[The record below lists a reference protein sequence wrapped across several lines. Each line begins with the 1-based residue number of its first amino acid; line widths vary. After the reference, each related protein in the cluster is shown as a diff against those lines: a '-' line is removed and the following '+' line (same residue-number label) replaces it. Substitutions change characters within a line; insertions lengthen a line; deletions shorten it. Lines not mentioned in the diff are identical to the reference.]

1 MPTDDDY
8 GRRDR
13 LLLHQ
18 HPIAQYGSSS
28 SSLLASSVPSS
39 NVVEL
44 QIGPSNSND
53 CFKQQVQQQQQ
64 QQQQQHQH
72 QQQQH
77 QHQQQQQQQQQSQSD
92 LRAVANATASQ
103 LGPERYQSDQQIQS
117 NEHVGV
123 RMVDRHEKSTEK
135 PTIDFSKCGESRAS
149 SCDRFGHYQ
158 VQGGEH
164 AAGRMGVERHEKAA
178 DKSSVDYAKCGE
190 VRQSSCERYCAHY
203 QVQNSASQAHVVVG
217 ARMAERHE
225 KQCPTPAPS
234 VSDKPTSI
242 DFAKCV
248 ADGRQSSCERFG
260 GHYQTPTFGQS
271 PLQGHYGAGAARPA
285 DRFARFNDLS
295 ALHAG
300 ATEQRGGVVVPPPT
314 NADRYSI
321 CNSELRFDTGTT
333 SGTTSEPSEYANANV
348 LASTFSTETFPSPP
362 SPAPANDRFVPPPPL
377 SPSPSEKYASS
388 QSLAGYSG
396 TDRVL
401 PPNSPGPKYG
411 VGGTAP
417 ASPMPSK
424 ERFTSAER
432 LLAGQ
437 QSLAGSDCAKDQ
449 QRYAGPSDRLL
460 SGSSPV
466 LGGLQTGLQAG
477 FQSSGLYAKDTRY
490 TAISADRLLSCS
502 PIHAPVPER
511 FAGKSDRYLVES
523 PIHDRYPRQD
533 PPTTTHHERY
543 SISMATATERF
554 LSNSSN
560 PESAHQ
566 RYSSTSDRSSL
577 QSTSNGAEQTR
588 RLCSDRGVETIC
600 QKYSTDR
607 SSSSPV
613 SADFGRYTG
622 FPVEVGTTSQMR
634 YLSSNDRF
642 NDLALQR
649 CSQSRSSA
657 DRFSSDRY
665 LAGSSPA
672 HDGRLSS
679 AETPRYIV
687 SSTERLLAPTSSS
700 PSSSSE
706 TGARYHS
713 LYTTTTGTQS
723 SASSDRFVSI
733 SPTPEVSPNV
743 HRSSYQNTKNIVD
756 KYLVSKSVQSN
767 YDRYSVGSQNDH
779 QFGQDRYF
787 TSGGGN
793 ERFQTSG
800 ADRFHAASDRYSPV
814 RSVTDKYLSLPKPK
828 DRFTGR
834 ITPISCATAVAT
846 SSTDRSYGSS
856 GVSYV
861 PPTAHTPVERYVP
874 QPPPEV
880 LYPDRF
886 VDRYV
891 PPAAHT
897 PTDRYVPASDP
908 GDPYMRRDLGF
919 HHHYRL
925 PPPAGYPY
933 QTHFRFRGFAY
944 AASGRLGGSPGSSS
958 SSSTTSNQRETFA
971 TSPLLRPKVRAS
983 TVEFSSA
990 VGGAATTTATAGVG
1004 RHMCANPVDCCGD
1017 TSANARACCQMR
1029 RSLPPGTLPTIP
1041 VQTSSWQPSPS
1052 SGTTGTSTVSST
1064 TGESDASQ
1072 SISMYPMGVATSVA
1086 ATTATPV
1093 TTTTSVTTS
1102 VPLTVT
1108 SATGSHTGI
1117 ARSVSAPSVPRPV
1130 IQISS
1135 SSVSASA
1142 TQRPRLRRNLS
1153 RTEAIRNYI
1162 RRETAQFF
1170 GVDEESEALE
1180 KQRWLDRRRR
1190 MASRK
1195 YGALVPEHRPP
1206 DPDITRDVP
1215 DTTEIPEGVTLR
1227 RWQQPVR
1234 RKDSVARITLSGLH
1248 YIVESLT
1255 KQRPRERSQ
1264 SRSESRSFPPSVIA
1278 YLSRSERMPYPDNS
1292 QDEEESFF
1300 ERPPPPPP
1308 PLPPPPSSQQSQT
1321 QVDQASSGLVK
1332 DEEIGV
1338 KVTDI
1343 LDSVQ
1348 NREGISS
1355 EELVGFA
1362 QQKDDRTTIDG
1373 QVRRPRQITRDHYT
1387 SRKTSWSRSKYDA
1400 PPAEGTRVPHDEG
1413 MTLRRELAGATRIS
1427 PSTIDRVFD
1436 NSNRRQYG
1444 MGIVGR
1450 FFGRSFRKSVARKP
1464 DVKKQLDDFEDHRP
1478 YFTYWITTVQVLIL
1492 IISLA
1497 CYGFGPV
1504 GMDLK
1509 HRSGLVLVTS
1519 LSLQQVDYQEPA
1531 NFWLGPRAADL
1542 IHLGAKFAP
1551 CMRRDIKILKEIDVW
1566 RERERDTACC
1576 IRNDDSGCVQSSKAD
1591 CSVRGLRSTVT
1602 NTISTWK
1609 KWGPGDSGPGGRI
1622 SGSVCGLDPKFCDAP
1637 ASIAPYEWPDD
1648 ITKWPICRKTNPF
1661 NQRFSKNGS
1670 QRGNGNFPVGRY
1682 KDKMAEHM
1690 VCEVIGHPCCIGIH
1704 GMCRITTKEYCDFV
1718 HGYFHEEASLCS
1730 QVECLHDV
1738 CGMIPFLHPEW
1749 PDQFYR
1755 LFTTTFLHAG
1765 IVHLAITLLIQYFLM
1780 RDLEKLTGS
1789 LRIAFIYFIGALAG
1803 NLASAIFVPYRAE
1816 VGPAGAHFA
1825 LLATLV
1831 VEVLHC
1837 WPMLKHPRR
1846 ALSKL
1851 ILILMGLLVLGILPW
1866 VDNYA
1871 HLFGFIFGFLAAYA
1885 LMPFISFGHYDRRR
1899 KILLIWICL
1908 ILIMGLFAL
1917 LLALFYNVP
1926 VYECEVCK
1934 LFNCVPFT
1942 RDFCASQNINFKREE
1957 PV

>member
-28 SSLLASSVPSS
+28 SPLTGSSAPSS
-39 NVVEL
+39 GSVGT
-44 QIGPSNSND
+44 QIGPNNPND
-53 CFKQQVQQQQQ
+53 CYKQQVQQQQSSDLRSVTSIASQ
-64 QQQQQHQH
+64 SSQERY
-72 QQQQH
+72 
-77 QHQQQQQQQQQSQSD
+77 SQSD
-92 LRAVANATASQ
+92 QET
-103 LGPERYQSDQQIQS
+103 QSS
-117 NEHVGV
+117 EHVGA
-123 RMVDRHEKSTEK
+123 RMVDRLEKSAEK
-135 PTIDFSKCGESRAS
+135 CAESRTS
-149 SCDRFGHYQ
+149 NCERFGHYQ
-158 VQGGEH
+158 AQSGEH
-164 AAGRMGVERHEKAA
+164 VGIRMGGERHEKAV
-178 DKSSVDYAKCGE
+178 DKSSIDYSKCGE
-190 VRQSSCERYCAHY
+190 GRQPSCERFGHY
-203 QVQNSASQAHVVVG
+203 QAQSCDQAHQVG
-217 ARMAERHE
+217 ARMGERYE
-225 KQCPTPAPS
+225 KS
-234 VSDKPTSI
+234 SDKTSV
-242 DFAKCV
+242 DFTKCT
-248 ADGRQSSCERFG
+248 ADGRQSGCERFG
-260 GHYQTPTFGQS
+260 HYQASAFGQS
-271 PLQGHYGAGAARPA
+271 PLQGHYGGGHASA

-295 ALHAG
+295 ALHG
-300 ATEQRGGVVVPPPT
+300 EQR
-314 NADRYSI
+314 ASSDRYSV
-321 CNSELRFDTGTT
+321 CNPELRFDTVGPN
-333 SGTTSEPSEYANANV
+333 GPSEYANANA
-348 LASTFSTETFPSPP
+348 LAGSFTSETFPSPP

-388 QSLAGYSG
+388 QSLAGYPA
-396 TDRVL
+396 TDRIF
-401 PPNSPGPKYG
+401 PPNSPGSKYG
-411 VGGTAP
+411 TDGAAP
-417 ASPMPSK
+417 GSPMPAK
-424 ERFTSAER
+424 ERFASAER
-432 LLAGQ
+432 LLVTQ
-437 QSLAGSDCAKDQ
+437 QSTAGDAKDQ
-449 QRYAGPSDRLL
+449 QRYVGPPDRLL

-466 LGGLQTGLQAG
+466 LGGLQAGLQTGLQG
-477 FQSSGLYAKDTRY
+477 SGVYAKDARY
-490 TAISADRLLSCS
+490 ATISADRILSSS

-511 FAGKSDRYLVES
+511 FIGKSERYLGES
-523 PIHDRYPRQD
+523 PVHDRYPRQD
-533 PPTTTHHERY
+533 PPATTHHDRY
-543 SISMATATERF
+543 SAMAAATERF
-554 LSNSSN
+554 LSNSPN
-560 PESAHQ
+560 PESTHQ
-566 RYSSTSDRSSL
+566 RYSSSERSSL
-577 QSTSNGAEQTR
+577 QVSSSGSEQNR
-588 RLCSDRGVETIC
+588 RLYTDRGVETVC
-600 QKYSTDR
+600 QKYSDR
-607 SSSSPV
+607 SIGSPA
-613 SADFGRYTG
+613 SADFGRYSG
-622 FPVEVGTTSQMR
+622 FPEVTNQTR
-634 YLSSNDRF
+634 YVSSNDRF
-642 NDLALQR
+642 NDLTLQR
-649 CSQSRSSA
+649 CGQSRST

-679 AETPRYIV
+679 AETPHYIV

-706 TGARYHS
+706 TGTRYHS
-713 LYTTTTGTQS
+713 PYTTTGTQS
-723 SASSDRFVSI
+723 STPNERFASI
-733 SPTPEVSPNV
+733 SPTPEASSNV
-743 HRSSYQNTKNIVD
+743 HRAVGGGYQNTKSTVD
-756 KYLVSKSVQSN
+756 KYLVSKSVQS
-767 YDRYSVGSQNDH
+767 YDRYSVGGQNDH
-779 QFGQDRYF
+779 QYSQDRYF
-787 TSGGGN
+787 ASSGGAD
-793 ERFQTSG
+793 RFQTSAS
-800 ADRFHAASDRYSPV
+800 ADRFHTPADRYSPA
-814 RSVTDKYLSLPKPK
+814 RSSADKYLSLPKPK
-828 DRFTGR
+828 DRYTGR
-834 ITPISCATAVAT
+834 ITPISCASAVAT
-846 SSTDRSYGSS
+846 SSSDRTYSS
-856 GVSYV
+856 SSVSYV

-880 LYPDRF
+880 LYPDRY

-944 AASGRLGGSPGSSS
+944 TTSGRLGGSPGSSS

-983 TVEFSSA
+983 AVEFGA
-990 VGGAATTTATAGVG
+990 AVAATVGGVTTTTTAGVN
-1004 RHMCANPVDCCGD
+1004 RHACANSVGCCGD
-1017 TSANARACCQMR
+1017 ASTNARACCQMR
-1029 RSLPPGTLPTIP
+1029 RSLPPGTLPAIST
-1041 VQTSSWQPSPS
+1041 QTSSWQPSPS
-1052 SGTTGTSTVSST
+1052 SGTTGTSTISST
-1064 TGESDASQ
+1064 TGEDDATQ
-1072 SISMYPMGVATSVA
+1072 STGIYPVGVAA
-1086 ATTATPV
+1086 ASSTTAIA
-1093 TTTTSVTTS
+1093 TSVTTASTTIPQATSS
-1102 VPLTVT
+1102 V
-1108 SATGSHTGI
+1108 AIGTGSVSV
-1117 ARSVSAPSVPRPV
+1117 ARSVSAPCAPRPV
-1130 IQISS
+1130 VQVSS
-1135 SSVSASA
+1135 SSASASA
-1142 TQRPRLRRNLS
+1142 TQRPRLRRNQS

-1195 YGALVPEHRPP
+1195 YGALVAEHRPP
-1206 DPDITRDVP
+1206 DPDITKDVP
-1215 DTTEIPEGVTLR
+1215 DTSETPEGVTLR

-1234 RKDSVARITLSGLH
+1234 RKDSVARMTLSGLH

-1255 KQRPRERSQ
+1255 SRQRPRERVQ
-1264 SRSESRSFPPSVIA
+1264 SRLESRSFPPSTIA
-1278 YLSRSERMPYPDNS
+1278 YLSRTEAVSYPDNG

-1308 PLPPPPSSQQSQT
+1308 PLPPPPSSQQSQQT
-1321 QVDQASSGLVK
+1321 QIDQATSGLVK
-1332 DEEIGV
+1332 DEEVSTKIV
-1338 KVTDI
+1338 DI
-1343 LDSVQ
+1343 LSTTQQD
-1348 NREGISS
+1348 REAAIS
-1355 EELVGFA
+1355 EDLVEFA
-1362 QQKDDRTTIDG
+1362 QQKDDRTTVDG
-1373 QVRRPRQITRDHYT
+1373 QARRPRSIMRDHYI
-1387 SRKTSWSRSKYDA
+1387 SRDYRKTSWSRSKYDA
-1400 PPAEGTRVPHDEG
+1400 PPTEGTKVPQEEG
-1413 MTLRRELAGATRIS
+1413 VTLRREVTGGTRIS
-1427 PSTIDRVFD
+1427 RTTIDRVFD
-1436 NSNRRQYG
+1436 NSNRRRYG

-1450 FFGRSFRKSVARKP
+1450 FFGRSFRKSVAHKP
-1464 DVKKQLDDFEDHRP
+1464 DIKKQLDDFEDHRP

-1504 GMDLK
+1504 GMDIN

-1609 KWGPGDSGPGGRI
+1609 KWKHGASGPGGRI

-1648 ITKWPICRKTNPF
+1648 ITKWPICRKTAF

-1670 QRGNGNFPVGRY
+1670 QQGNFPIGRY
-1682 KDKMAEHM
+1682 NKMAEHM

-1755 LFTTTFLHAG
+1755 LFTTIFLHAG

-1789 LRIAFIYFIGALAG
+1789 LRIALIYFTGALAG

-1851 ILILMGLLVLGILPW
+1851 ILILLVLLALGILPW

-1899 KILLIWICL
+1899 KILLIWVCL
-1908 ILIMGLFAL
+1908 ILIVGLFAL

-1942 RDFCASQNINFKREE
+1942 RDFCASQNINLKREE

>member
-28 SSLLASSVPSS
+28 SPLPGSSAPNSGSVGTQ
-39 NVVEL
+39 V
-44 QIGPSNSND
+44 GPSNPSD
-53 CFKQQVQQQQQ
+53 CFKQQQQTA
-64 QQQQQHQH
+64 
-72 QQQQH
+72 
-77 QHQQQQQQQQQSQSD
+77 D
-92 LRAVANATASQ
+92 LRTVASTASQ
-103 LGPERYQSDQQIQS
+103 SGQERHQSDQQIQS
-117 NEHVGV
+117 SEHVGA
-123 RMVDRHEKSTEK
+123 RMVDRHEKSAEK
-135 PTIDFSKCGESRAS
+135 PTIDFSKCGE
-149 SCDRFGHYQ
+149 
-158 VQGGEH
+158 
-164 AAGRMGVERHEKAA
+164 GR
-178 DKSSVDYAKCGE
+178 
-190 VRQSSCERYCAHY
+190 
-203 QVQNSASQAHVVVG
+203 
-217 ARMAERHE
+217 
-225 KQCPTPAPS
+225 P
-234 VSDKPTSI
+234 
-242 DFAKCV
+242 
-248 ADGRQSSCERFG
+248 SSCERFG
-260 GHYQTPTFGQS
+260 HYQAQSGEHVGNRLGGERHEKAVDKSCIDYPKCGEDRQPSCERFGHYPAQSGEHSGGRMGGERHEKPSDKSSVDFTKCAGDGRQQSCERFGHYQTTTFGQS
-271 PLQGHYGAGAARPA
+271 SLQGHYGGAHT

-295 ALHAG
+295 ALHG
-300 ATEQRGGVVVPPPT
+300 EQRPSS
-314 NADRYSI
+314 DRYSV
-321 CNSELRFDTGTT
+321 CNPELRFDTVGT
-333 SGTTSEPSEYANANV
+333 SGTGEYANANA
-348 LASTFSTETFPSPP
+348 LAGSFATETFPSPP

-388 QSLAGYSG
+388 QSLAGYTSA
-396 TDRVL
+396 DRIV

-411 VGGTAP
+411 PDVAATVSSMP
-417 ASPMPSK
+417 AK
-424 ERFTSAER
+424 ERFASAER
-432 LLAGQ
+432 LLANQ
-437 QSLAGSDCAKDQ
+437 QSATGDAKDQ
-449 QRYAGPSDRLL
+449 QRYAGPDRLL

-466 LGGLQTGLQAG
+466 LGGLQGGLQTGLQ
-477 FQSSGLYAKDTRY
+477 SSAVYAKDTRY
-490 TAISADRLLSCS
+490 TAISADRILSSS

-511 FAGKSDRYLVES
+511 FVGKSDRYLGES
-523 PIHDRYPRQD
+523 PIHDRYSRQD
-533 PPTTTHHERY
+533 SSATAHHERY
-543 SISMATATERF
+543 STMAAATERF
-554 LSNSSN
+554 LTNSPN

-566 RYSSTSDRSSL
+566 RYSSSDRSSL
-577 QSTSNGAEQTR
+577 QTSTSNSEQNR
-588 RLCSDRGVETIC
+588 RLYTDRGVETVC
-600 QKYSTDR
+600 QKYTDR
-607 SSSSPV
+607 SISSPA
-613 SADFGRYTG
+613 SADFGRYSG
-622 FPVEVGTTSQMR
+622 FPEVGNQTR
-634 YLSSNDRF
+634 YSNDRF

-649 CSQSRSSA
+649 CSQSRSI

-679 AETPRYIV
+679 TDTSRYIV

-700 PSSSSE
+700 SSSSSE
-706 TGARYHS
+706 TSSRYHS
-713 LYTTTTGTQS
+713 PYTATTGTQS
-723 SASSDRFVSI
+723 STSNERFTSI
-733 SPTPEVSPNV
+733 SPTSEASSNV
-743 HRSSYQNTKNIVD
+743 HRGGYQNTKSTVD
-756 KYLVSKSVQSN
+756 KYLVSKSVQSS
-767 YDRYSVGSQNDH
+767 YDRYSVSGQGE
-779 QFGQDRYF
+779 FGQDRYF
-787 TSGGGN
+787 TAGGN
-793 ERFQTSG
+793 GDRFQATSG
-800 ADRFHAASDRYSPV
+800 TDRFHTPADRYSPA
-814 RSVTDKYLSLPKPK
+814 RSVADKYLSLPKPK

-834 ITPISCATAVAT
+834 ITPISCANTVAT
-846 SSTDRSYGSS
+846 SSTDRTYCSS
-856 GVSYV
+856 NVSYV

-880 LYPDRF
+880 LYPDRY

-944 AASGRLGGSPGSSS
+944 TTSGRMGGSPGSSS
-958 SSSTTSNQRETFA
+958 SSSTTSNQRETFV
-971 TSPLLRPKVRAS
+971 TSPLLRPKARAS
-983 TVEFSSA
+983 AVEFGA
-990 VGGAATTTATAGVG
+990 ATGTAGTVGAATTTTTTGVG
-1004 RHMCANPVDCCGD
+1004 RHVCSNAAACCGD
-1017 TSANARACCQMR
+1017 VSNGRACCQMR

-1041 VQTSSWQPSPS
+1041 TQTSSWQPSPS
-1052 SGTTGTSTVSST
+1052 SGTTGTSTVSSA
-1064 TGESDASQ
+1064 TGEGDAAQ
-1072 SISMYPMGVATSVA
+1072 GIGMYPVGVATSSAV
-1086 ATTATPV
+1086 TTATPA
-1093 TTTTSVTTS
+1093 TTSSAT
-1102 VPLTVT
+1102 VPL
-1108 SATGSHTGI
+1108 ATTAGSTGI
-1117 ARSVSAPSVPRPV
+1117 ARSVSAPSAPRPV
-1130 IQISS
+1130 IQVSGS
-1135 SSVSASA
+1135 SASTSTA
-1142 TQRPRLRRNLS
+1142 QRPRLRRNQS
-1153 RTEAIRNYI
+1153 RTEVIRNYI
-1162 RRETAQFF
+1162 KRETAQFF
-1170 GVDEESEALE
+1170 GVDEESEAAE

-1215 DTTEIPEGVTLR
+1215 DTTETPEGVTLR

-1234 RKDSVARITLSGLH
+1234 RKDSVARMTLSGLH
-1248 YIVESLT
+1248 YIVETLT
-1255 KQRPRERSQ
+1255 RQRPRERSQ
-1264 SRSESRSFPPSVIA
+1264 SRSFPPSTMM
-1278 YLSRSERMPYPDNS
+1278 YLTRQGGDLDSG
-1292 QDEEESFF
+1292 QDEDEAFF

-1308 PLPPPPSSQQSQT
+1308 PLPPPPSYQQSQT
-1321 QVDQASSGLVK
+1321 QIDQVSSGLAK
-1332 DEEIGV
+1332 DEEVGAKI
-1338 KVTDI
+1338 TDI
-1343 LDSVQ
+1343 LDSTQDLTSV
-1348 NREGISS
+1348 
-1355 EELVGFA
+1355 ELVGFA
-1362 QQKDDRTTIDG
+1362 QQKDDRTAVDG
-1373 QVRRPRQITRDHYT
+1373 QVRRPRSTTRDHYI
-1387 SRKTSWSRSKYDA
+1387 SRSKYDEP
-1400 PPAEGTRVPHDEG
+1400 PPAGGTRVSQDEG
-1413 MTLRRELAGATRIS
+1413 TTSRGREVAGATRIS
-1427 PSTIDRVFD
+1427 RSTIDRVFD
-1436 NSNRRQYG
+1436 NSNRRRYG

-1450 FFGRSFRKSVARKP
+1450 FFGRSFRKSVAHKP
-1464 DVKKQLDDFEDHRP
+1464 DIKKQLDNFEDHRP

-1504 GMDLK
+1504 GMDLN

-1551 CMRRDIKILKEIDVW
+1551 CMRRDIKILKEIDMW
-1566 RERERDTACC
+1566 REKERDTACC
-1576 IRNDDSGCVQSSKAD
+1576 IRNDDSGCVQSSKAE
-1591 CSVRGLRSTVT
+1591 CSVRGLRSAAM
-1602 NTISTWK
+1602 NTISIWK

-1637 ASIAPYEWPDD
+1637 ASVAPYEWPDD

-1661 NQRFSKNGS
+1661 NQRFSKNAG
-1670 QRGNGNFPVGRY
+1670 QRGNFPIGRY

-1755 LFTTTFLHAG
+1755 LFTTIFLHAG
-1765 IVHLAITLLIQYFLM
+1765 IVHLIITLLIQYFLM

-1789 LRIAFIYFIGALAG
+1789 IRIALIYFIGALAG

-1851 ILILMGLLVLGILPW
+1851 ILILLGLLTLGILPW
-1866 VDNYA
+1866 IDNYA

-1885 LMPFISFGHYDRRR
+1885 LMPFISFGHYDRKR

-1908 ILIMGLFAL
+1908 ILIVGLFAL

-1926 VYECEVCK
+1926 VNECEVCK

>member
-1 MPTDDDY
+1 MPGGGWVAATRCPDSGPRATRMPTDDDY

-28 SSLLASSVPSS
+28 SPLPGSSAPNSGGVGTQIGSS
-39 NVVEL
+39 N
-44 QIGPSNSND
+44 PSD
-53 CFKQQVQQQQQ
+53 CFKQQA
-64 QQQQQHQH
+64 
-72 QQQQH
+72 
-77 QHQQQQQQQQQSQSD
+77 QQSSD
-92 LRAVANATASQ
+92 LRSVTSTASQ
-103 LGPERYQSDQQIQS
+103 SGQERHQSDQQTQS
-117 NEHVGV
+117 SEHVGT
-123 RMVDRHEKSTEK
+123 RMVDRHEKSAEK
-135 PTIDFSKCGESRAS
+135 STIDFSKCGEGRPSN
-149 SCDRFGHYQ
+149 CERFGHYQ
-158 VQGGEH
+158 AQSGEH
-164 AAGRMGVERHEKAA
+164 VGGRMGIERHEKAVDKSCIDYSKCGEDRQPSCERFGHYQA
-178 DKSSVDYAKCGE
+178 QSGEHVGSRLGAERHEKSSDKSSVDFTKC
-190 VRQSSCERYCAHY
+190 
-203 QVQNSASQAHVVVG
+203 
-217 ARMAERHE
+217 
-225 KQCPTPAPS
+225 T
-234 VSDKPTSI
+234 
-242 DFAKCV
+242 

-260 GHYQTPTFGQS
+260 HYQTSSYGQS
-271 PLQGHYGAGAARPA
+271 SLQGHYGGAHAGA

-295 ALHAG
+295 ALHG
-300 ATEQRGGVVVPPPT
+300 EQRAP
-314 NADRYSI
+314 NDRYSV
-321 CNSELRFDTGTT
+321 CNPELRFDTTGT
-333 SGTTSEPSEYANANV
+333 SGSGEYANANA
-348 LASTFSTETFPSPP
+348 LAGSFASETFPSPP

-388 QSLAGYSG
+388 QSLAGYPSA
-396 TDRVL
+396 DRIL

-411 VGGTAP
+411 ADGAAAASSMP
-417 ASPMPSK
+417 AK
-424 ERFTSAER
+424 ERFASAER
-432 LLAGQ
+432 LLANQ
-437 QSLAGSDCAKDQ
+437 QSATGDAKDQ
-449 QRYAGPSDRLL
+449 QRYSGTPDRLL

-466 LGGLQTGLQAG
+466 LGGLQAGLQTGLQGSAV
-477 FQSSGLYAKDTRY
+477 YAKDTRY
-490 TAISADRLLSCS
+490 AAISADRILSAS

-511 FAGKSDRYLVES
+511 FVGKSERYLGES

-533 PPTTTHHERY
+533 PPATAHHERY
-543 SISMATATERF
+543 STMAAATERF
-554 LSNSSN
+554 LSNSPN
-560 PESAHQ
+560 PESTHQ
-566 RYSSTSDRSSL
+566 RYSSSDRSSL
-577 QSTSNGAEQTR
+577 QTSSSSTEQNR
-588 RLCSDRGVETIC
+588 RLYTDRGVETVC
-600 QKYSTDR
+600 QKYTDR
-607 SSSSPV
+607 AIGSPA
-613 SADFGRYTG
+613 SADFGRYSG
-622 FPVEVGTTSQMR
+622 FPEVGSQTR
-634 YLSSNDRF
+634 YVSSNDRF

-649 CSQSRSSA
+649 CSQSRSI

-700 PSSSSE
+700 SSSSSE
-706 TGARYHS
+706 TGSRYHS
-713 LYTTTTGTQS
+713 PYTTTTGTQS
-723 SASSDRFVSI
+723 SASNERFASI
-733 SPTPEVSPNV
+733 SPTSEASSNV
-743 HRSSYQNTKNIVD
+743 HRGIGNGGYQNTKSTVD
-756 KYLVSKSVQSN
+756 KYLVSKSVQSS
-767 YDRYSVGSQNDH
+767 YDRYSVGSQND
-779 QFGQDRYF
+779 QFSQDRYF
-787 TSGGGN
+787 TSGGNGD
-793 ERFQTSG
+793 RFQTTSG
-800 ADRFHAASDRYSPV
+800 ADRFHAPSDRYSPA
-814 RSVTDKYLSLPKPK
+814 RSVADKYLSLPKPK
-828 DRFTGR
+828 DRYTGR

-846 SSTDRSYGSS
+846 STDRTYGSS
-856 GVSYV
+856 NVSYV

-880 LYPDRF
+880 LYPDRY

-891 PPAAHT
+891 PPGAHT
-897 PTDRYVPASDP
+897 PTDRYVPTSDP

-933 QTHFRFRGFAY
+933 QSHFRFRGFAY
-944 AASGRLGGSPGSSS
+944 ATSGRLGGSPGSSS

-983 TVEFSSA
+983 AVEF
-990 VGGAATTTATAGVG
+990 GATTGTAA
-1004 RHMCANPVDCCGD
+1004 ACCGD
-1017 TSANARACCQMR
+1017 VSANGRACCQMR
-1029 RSLPPGTLPTIP
+1029 RSLPPGTLPAIP
-1041 VQTSSWQPSPS
+1041 TQTSSWQPSPS

-1064 TGESDASQ
+1064 TGDGDAAQ
-1072 SISMYPMGVATSVA
+1072 SIGMYPVGAATSSA

-1093 TTTTSVTTS
+1093 TTASAT
-1102 VPLTVT
+1102 VPLAT
-1108 SATGSHTGI
+1108 SGAAAGSAGI
-1117 ARSVSAPSVPRPV
+1117 ARSVSAPSAPRPV
-1130 IQISS
+1130 VQVSS
-1135 SSVSASA
+1135 SSASASA
-1142 TQRPRLRRNLS
+1142 AQRPRLRRNQS

-1162 RRETAQFF
+1162 KRETAQFF
-1170 GVDEESEALE
+1170 GVDEESEASE

-1215 DTTEIPEGVTLR
+1215 DTTETPEGVILR

-1234 RKDSVARITLSGLH
+1234 RKDSVARMTLSGLH
-1248 YIVESLT
+1248 YIVESLSR
-1255 KQRPRERSQ
+1255 QRPRERSQ
-1264 SRSESRSFPPSVIA
+1264 SRPESRSFPPSTIT
-1278 YLSRSERMPYPDNS
+1278 YISRAERFTRGPESS
-1292 QDEEESFF
+1292 QDEDEAFF

-1308 PLPPPPSSQQSQT
+1308 PLPSAPSSQQPQT
-1321 QVDQASSGLVK
+1321 QIDQASSALVK
-1332 DEEIGV
+1332 DEEVGV
-1338 KVTDI
+1338 KIADI
-1343 LDSVQ
+1343 LNSAQD
-1348 NREGISS
+1348 REGIST

-1362 QQKDDRTTIDG
+1362 TQQKDDRTTIDG
-1373 QVRRPRQITRDHYT
+1373 QVRRPRSLTRDHYI

-1400 PPAEGTRVPHDEG
+1400 PPVESTRVPQEEG
-1413 MTLRRELAGATRIS
+1413 VTLRGREIAGATRIS
-1427 PSTIDRVFD
+1427 RSTIDRVFD
-1436 NSNRRQYG
+1436 NSNRRRYG

-1450 FFGRSFRKSVARKP
+1450 FFGRSFRKSVAHKP
-1464 DVKKQLDDFEDHRP
+1464 DIKKQLDNFEDHRP

-1504 GMDLK
+1504 GMDLT

-1591 CSVRGLRSTVT
+1591 CS

-1609 KWGPGDSGPGGRI
+1609 KWGSSGESGPGGRI

-1661 NQRFSKNGS
+1661 SQRFSKNGG
-1670 QRGNGNFPVGRY
+1670 QRGNANFPIGRY

-1755 LFTTTFLHAG
+1755 LFTTIFLHAG
-1765 IVHLAITLLIQYFLM
+1765 IVHLIITLLIQYFLM

-1789 LRIAFIYFIGALAG
+1789 LRIALIYFIGALAG

-1851 ILILMGLLVLGILPW
+1851 ILILLGLLTLGILPW
-1866 VDNYA
+1866 IDNYA

-1899 KILLIWICL
+1899 KILLIWACL
-1908 ILIMGLFAL
+1908 ILIVGLFAL

>member
-28 SSLLASSVPSS
+28 SPLPGSSAPNSS
-39 NVVEL
+39 GVGT
-44 QIGPSNSND
+44 QIGPSNPSD
-53 CFKQQVQQQQQ
+53 CFKQQS
-64 QQQQQHQH
+64 
-72 QQQQH
+72 
-77 QHQQQQQQQQQSQSD
+77 QQQQSSD
-92 LRAVANATASQ
+92 LRSVTSTASQ
-103 LGPERYQSDQQIQS
+103 SGQERHQSDQQTQS
-117 NEHVGV
+117 SEHVGA
-123 RMVDRHEKSTEK
+123 RMVDRHEKSAEK
-135 PTIDFSKCGESRAS
+135 PTIDFSKCGEGRPSN
-149 SCDRFGHYQ
+149 CFGHYQ
-158 VQGGEH
+158 AQSGEH
-164 AAGRMGVERHEKAA
+164 VGSRMGGERHEK
-178 DKSSVDYAKCGE
+178 DKSCIDYSKCGE
-190 VRQSSCERYCAHY
+190 DRQSSCERFGHY
-203 QVQNSASQAHVVVG
+203 QAQSSEHVG
-217 ARMAERHE
+217 GRMGSERHE
-225 KQCPTPAPS
+225 KS
-234 VSDKPTSI
+234 SDKSSV
-242 DFAKCV
+242 DFKCT

-260 GHYQTPTFGQS
+260 HYQTSAFGQS
-271 PLQGHYGAGAARPA
+271 SLQGHYGGAHAGA

-295 ALHAG
+295 ALHG
-300 ATEQRGGVVVPPPT
+300 EQRGP
-314 NADRYSI
+314 NDRYSV
-321 CNSELRFDTGTT
+321 CNPELRFDTAGTNG
-333 SGTTSEPSEYANANV
+333 SSEYANANA
-348 LASTFSTETFPSPP
+348 LAGSFVTETFPSPP

-388 QSLAGYSG
+388 QSLAGYSSA
-396 TDRVL
+396 DRIL

-411 VGGTAP
+411 ADSAVAASIP
-417 ASPMPSK
+417 AK
-424 ERFTSAER
+424 ERYASAER
-432 LLAGQ
+432 LLANQ
-437 QSLAGSDCAKDQ
+437 QSVTSDAKDQ
-449 QRYAGPSDRLL
+449 QRYVGPDRLL

-466 LGGLQTGLQAG
+466 LGGLQAGLQTGLQ
-477 FQSSGLYAKDTRY
+477 SSAVYAKDTRY
-490 TAISADRLLSCS
+490 ATISADRILSSS

-511 FAGKSDRYLVES
+511 FVGKSERYLGES
-523 PIHDRYPRQD
+523 PIHDRYSRQD
-533 PPTTTHHERY
+533 PSATAHHERY
-543 SISMATATERF
+543 SAMAAATERF
-554 LSNSSN
+554 LSNSPN

-566 RYSSTSDRSSL
+566 RYSSSDRSSL
-577 QSTSNGAEQTR
+577 QTSSSSSEQNR
-588 RLCSDRGVETIC
+588 RLYTDRGVETVC
-600 QKYSTDR
+600 QKYTDR
-607 SSSSPV
+607 SIGSPA
-613 SADFGRYTG
+613 SADFGRYSG
-622 FPVEVGTTSQMR
+622 FPEVGSQTR
-634 YLSSNDRF
+634 YVSSNDRF

-649 CSQSRSSA
+649 CSQSRSI

-672 HDGRLSS
+672 HDSRLSS

-700 PSSSSE
+700 SSSSSE
-706 TGARYHS
+706 TGSRYHS
-713 LYTTTTGTQS
+713 PYTTTTGTQS
-723 SASSDRFVSI
+723 SASNERFASI
-733 SPTPEVSPNV
+733 SPTSEASSNV
-743 HRSSYQNTKNIVD
+743 HRGVGSGSYQTTKGTVD
-756 KYLVSKSVQSN
+756 KYLVSKSVQSS
-767 YDRYSVGSQNDH
+767 YDRYSVGSQND

-787 TSGGGN
+787 TSGGSGD
-793 ERFQTSG
+793 RFQTTPG
-800 ADRFHAASDRYSPV
+800 ADRFHTPADRYSPA
-814 RSVTDKYLSLPKPK
+814 RNSADKYLSLPKPK
-828 DRFTGR
+828 DRYTGR
-834 ITPISCATAVAT
+834 ITPISCANSVVT
-846 SSTDRSYGSS
+846 SSTDRTYCSS
-856 GVSYV
+856 NVSYV

-880 LYPDRF
+880 LYPDRY

-933 QTHFRFRGFAY
+933 QSHFRFRGFAY
-944 AASGRLGGSPGSSS
+944 ATSGRMGGSPGSSS

-971 TSPLLRPKVRAS
+971 TSPLLRPKARAS
-983 TVEFSSA
+983 AVEFGAATGTAGTVST
-990 VGGAATTTATAGVG
+990 VGAATTTTTAGIGVG
-1004 RHMCANPVDCCGD
+1004 RHVCANPAACCGD
-1017 TSANARACCQMR
+1017 TNGRACCQMR
-1029 RSLPPGTLPTIP
+1029 RSLPPGTLPAIP
-1041 VQTSSWQPSPS
+1041 TQTSSWQPSPS

-1064 TGESDASQ
+1064 TGEGDTAQ
-1072 SISMYPMGVATSVA
+1072 SIGMYPVGVATSSA

-1093 TTTTSVTTS
+1093 TTASAT
-1102 VPLTVT
+1102 VPLAT
-1108 SATGSHTGI
+1108 SGVVSGSVGI
-1117 ARSVSAPSVPRPV
+1117 ARSVSAPSAPRPV
-1130 IQISS
+1130 VQISS
-1135 SSVSASA
+1135 SSASASA
-1142 TQRPRLRRNLS
+1142 AQRPRLRRNQS

-1162 RRETAQFF
+1162 KRETAQFF

-1215 DTTEIPEGVTLR
+1215 DTTETPEGVTLR

-1234 RKDSVARITLSGLH
+1234 RKDSVARMTLSGLH

-1255 KQRPRERSQ
+1255 RQRPRERGQ
-1264 SRSESRSFPPSVIA
+1264 SRPESRSFPPSTIA
-1278 YLSRSERMPYPDNS
+1278 YLSRTVTSDPDS
-1292 QDEEESFF
+1292 GQDEDETFF

-1321 QVDQASSGLVK
+1321 QIDQTSSGLVK
-1332 DEEIGV
+1332 DEEVGAKIA
-1338 KVTDI
+1338 DI
-1343 LDSVQ
+1343 LDTTQ
-1348 NREGISS
+1348 DREGIST

-1362 QQKDDRTTIDG
+1362 QQKDDRTTVDG
-1373 QVRRPRQITRDHYT
+1373 QVRRPRSITRDHYI

-1400 PPAEGTRVPHDEG
+1400 PPAESTRAPQEEG
-1413 MTLRRELAGATRIS
+1413 VTLRSREVAGATRIS
-1427 PSTIDRVFD
+1427 RSTIDRVFD
-1436 NSNRRQYG
+1436 NSNRRRYG

-1450 FFGRSFRKSVARKP
+1450 FFGRSFRKSVAHKP
-1464 DVKKQLDDFEDHRP
+1464 DIKKQLDNFEDHRP

-1504 GMDLK
+1504 GMDLN

-1591 CSVRGLRSTVT
+1591 CSVRGLRSTAM

-1661 NQRFSKNGS
+1661 SQRFSKNGG
-1670 QRGNGNFPVGRY
+1670 QRGNTNFPIGRY

-1755 LFTTTFLHAG
+1755 LFTTIFLHAG
-1765 IVHLAITLLIQYFLM
+1765 IVHLIITLLIQYFLM

-1789 LRIAFIYFIGALAG
+1789 LRIALIYFIGALAG

-1846 ALSKL
+1846 TLSKL
-1851 ILILMGLLVLGILPW
+1851 ILILLGLLVLGILPW
-1866 VDNYA
+1866 IDNYA

-1899 KILLIWICL
+1899 KILLIWVCL
-1908 ILIMGLFAL
+1908 ILIVGLFAL

>member
-28 SSLLASSVPSS
+28 SPLPGSSAPNSGSVGTQIGSS
-39 NVVEL
+39 N
-44 QIGPSNSND
+44 PSD
-53 CFKQQVQQQQQ
+53 CFKQQAE
-64 QQQQQHQH
+64 
-72 QQQQH
+72 
-77 QHQQQQQQQQQSQSD
+77 QQQSSD
-92 LRAVANATASQ
+92 LRPVTSTANQSSQ
-103 LGPERYQSDQQIQS
+103 ERYQDQQTQS
-117 NEHVGV
+117 NEHVGT
-123 RMVDRHEKSTEK
+123 RMVDRHEKSAEK
-135 PTIDFSKCGESRAS
+135 STIDFSKCGEGRSSGCERFGHYQAQSGEHGSRIGGERYEKTVDK
-149 SCDRFGHYQ
+149 SCIDYSKCGEGGRAPSCERFGHYQ
-158 VQGGEH
+158 VQSDQTH
-164 AAGRMGVERHEKAA
+164 
-178 DKSSVDYAKCGE
+178 
-190 VRQSSCERYCAHY
+190 
-203 QVQNSASQAHVVVG
+203 G

-225 KQCPTPAPS
+225 KS
-234 VSDKPTSI
+234 SDKQSI
-242 DFAKCV
+242 DFTKCTV
-248 ADGRQSSCERFG
+248 DGRQSSCERFG
-260 GHYQTPTFGQS
+260 HYQTSTFGQS
-271 PLQGHYGAGAARPA
+271 SSLHYSAHGSA

-295 ALHAG
+295 ALHG
-300 ATEQRGGVVVPPPT
+300 EQRVSS
-314 NADRYSI
+314 NERYSI
-321 CNSELRFDTGTT
+321 CNPELHFDTAGP
-333 SGTTSEPSEYANANV
+333 SGPSEYANANALV
-348 LASTFSTETFPSPP
+348 GPFATETFPSPP

-388 QSLAGYSG
+388 QSLAGYPA
-396 TDRVL
+396 TDRIL

-411 VGGTAP
+411 ADSAAS
-417 ASPMPSK
+417 ASPMPAK
-424 ERFTSAER
+424 ERFASTER
-432 LLAGQ
+432 LLATQ
-437 QSLAGSDCAKDQ
+437 QSAPGDAKDQ
-449 QRYAGPSDRLL
+449 QRYAGSSDHRLL

-466 LGGLQTGLQAG
+466 LEGLQTGLQ
-477 FQSSGLYAKDTRY
+477 SSGVYAKDSRY
-490 TAISADRLLSCS
+490 AAISADRILSSS

-511 FAGKSDRYLVES
+511 FVGKSERYLAES
-523 PIHDRYPRQD
+523 PVHDRYPRQD
-533 PPTTTHHERY
+533 PSATAHHERY
-543 SISMATATERF
+543 SAIAAATERF
-554 LSNSSN
+554 LSNSPN

-566 RYSSTSDRSSL
+566 RYSSSDRTSL
-577 QSTSNGAEQTR
+577 QASSSNSEQNR
-588 RLCSDRGVETIC
+588 RLYTDRGVETVC
-600 QKYSTDR
+600 QKYTDR
-607 SSSSPV
+607 SIGSPA
-613 SADFGRYTG
+613 SADFGRYSG
-622 FPVEVGTTSQMR
+622 FPEVGNQTR
-634 YLSSNDRF
+634 YVSSNDRF

-649 CSQSRSSA
+649 CSQSRSI

-672 HDGRLSS
+672 HDGRLSGS
-679 AETPRYIV
+679 ETSRYIV

-706 TGARYHS
+706 TGTRYHS
-713 LYTTTTGTQS
+713 PYTTSTGTQS
-723 SASSDRFVSI
+723 SASNERFASI
-733 SPTPEVSPNV
+733 SPTPEASSNV
-743 HRSSYQNTKNIVD
+743 HRGGNGSYQNTKSTVD
-756 KYLVSKSVQSN
+756 KYLVSKSVQSG
-767 YDRYSVGSQNDH
+767 YDRYSVGGQNDH

-787 TSGGGN
+787 ASSGSSD
-793 ERFQTSG
+793 RFQATSG
-800 ADRFHAASDRYSPV
+800 AERFHAPADRYSPA

-834 ITPISCATAVAT
+834 ITPISCATSVVAT
-846 SSTDRSYGSS
+846 SSTDRTYGSS
-856 GVSYV
+856 STSYV

-880 LYPDRF
+880 LYPDRY
-886 VDRYV
+886 VDRYM

-944 AASGRLGGSPGSSS
+944 ATSGRLGGSPGSSS
-958 SSSTTSNQRETFA
+958 SSSTASNQRETFA
-971 TSPLLRPKVRAS
+971 TSPLLRPKVRGSA
-983 TVEFSSA
+983 VEF
-990 VGGAATTTATAGVG
+990 GTAATVTSTTTTGVG
-1004 RHMCANPVDCCGD
+1004 RHVCSNPAACCGD
-1017 TSANARACCQMR
+1017 TSANGRACCQMR
-1029 RSLPPGTLPTIP
+1029 RSLPPGTLPAIP
-1041 VQTSSWQPSPS
+1041 TQTSSWQPSPS

-1064 TGESDASQ
+1064 TGEGDATQ
-1072 SISMYPMGVATSVA
+1072 SIGMYPVGVAVSST
-1086 ATTATPV
+1086 ATTVTPV
-1093 TTTTSVTTS
+1093 TTASATVPSSVTSGVS
-1102 VPLTVT
+1102 V
-1108 SATGSHTGI
+1108 ATGSVSGI
-1117 ARSVSAPSVPRPV
+1117 ARSVSAPSAPPRPMV
-1130 IQISS
+1130 QVSS

-1142 TQRPRLRRNLS
+1142 AQRPRLRRNQS

-1162 RRETAQFF
+1162 KRETAQFF

-1195 YGALVPEHRPP
+1195 YGALLPEHKPP

-1215 DTTEIPEGVTLR
+1215 DTTETPESVTLR

-1234 RKDSVARITLSGLH
+1234 RKDSVARMTLSGLH

-1255 KQRPRERSQ
+1255 RQRPRERSQ
-1264 SRSESRSFPPSVIA
+1264 SRMESRSFPPSTIA
-1278 YLSRSERMPYPDNS
+1278 YLSRTEGVSYPDS
-1292 QDEEESFF
+1292 GPDEEQSFF

-1308 PLPPPPSSQQSQT
+1308 PLPPPPTTQQSQQT
-1321 QVDQASSGLVK
+1321 SQIDQAPDGLVK
-1332 DEEIGV
+1332 DEEVGAKIV
-1338 KVTDI
+1338 DMY
-1343 LDSVQ
+1343 DAAQ
-1348 NREGISS
+1348 DREGITS
-1355 EELVGFA
+1355 ENLVGFV
-1362 QQKDDRTTIDG
+1362 QQKDNMMTIDG
-1373 QVRRPRQITRDHYT
+1373 QVRRPRSITRDHYI

-1400 PPAEGTRVPHDEG
+1400 PPTEGTRLPQEEG
-1413 MTLRRELAGATRIS
+1413 VTLRREITGATRIS
-1427 PSTIDRVFD
+1427 RSTIDRVFD
-1436 NSNRRQYG
+1436 NSNRRRYG

-1450 FFGRSFRKSVARKP
+1450 FFGRSFRKSVAHKP

-1504 GMDLK
+1504 GMDLN
-1509 HRSGLVLVTS
+1509 HRSGMVLVTS
-1519 LSLQQVDYQEPA
+1519 LSLQQVDYKEPA

-1551 CMRRDIKILKEIDVW
+1551 CMRRDIKILKEIDVG

-1591 CSVRGLRSTVT
+1591 CSIRGLRSTVT

-1609 KWGPGDSGPGGRI
+1609 KWGPGESGPGGRI

-1648 ITKWPICRKTNPF
+1648 ITKWPICRKTNSF
-1661 NQRFSKNGS
+1661 NHRFSKNGS
-1670 QRGNGNFPVGRY
+1670 QRGNGNFPIGRY

-1690 VCEVIGHPCCIGIH
+1690 VCEIIGHPCCIGIH
-1704 GMCRITTKEYCDFV
+1704 GSCRITTKEYCDFV

-1755 LFTTTFLHAG
+1755 LFTTMFLHAG
-1765 IVHLAITLLIQYFLM
+1765 IVHLVITLLIQYFLM

-1789 LRIAFIYFIGALAG
+1789 LRIALIYFIGALAG

-1851 ILILMGLLVLGILPW
+1851 ILILVGLLALGILPW

-1899 KILLIWICL
+1899 KILLIWVCL
-1908 ILIMGLFAL
+1908 ILIVGLFAL

-1957 PV
+1957 QV

>member
-1 MPTDDDY
+1 
-8 GRRDR
+8 
-13 LLLHQ
+13 
-18 HPIAQYGSSS
+18 
-28 SSLLASSVPSS
+28 
-39 NVVEL
+39 
-44 QIGPSNSND
+44 
-53 CFKQQVQQQQQ
+53 
-64 QQQQQHQH
+64 
-72 QQQQH
+72 
-77 QHQQQQQQQQQSQSD
+77 
-92 LRAVANATASQ
+92 
-103 LGPERYQSDQQIQS
+103 
-117 NEHVGV
+117 
-123 RMVDRHEKSTEK
+123 MVDRHEKSTEK

-523 PIHDRYPRQD
+523 PIHDR
-533 PPTTTHHERY
+533 
-543 SISMATATERF
+543 F

-679 AETPRYIV
+679 AETSRYIV

-706 TGARYHS
+706 T
-713 LYTTTTGTQS
+713 
-723 SASSDRFVSI
+723 
-733 SPTPEVSPNV
+733 
-743 HRSSYQNTKNIVD
+743 
-756 KYLVSKSVQSN
+756 
-767 YDRYSVGSQNDH
+767 VGSQNDH

-880 LYPDRF
+880 LYPDR
-886 VDRYV
+886 
-891 PPAAHT
+891 
-897 PTDRYVPASDP
+897 
-908 GDPYMRRDLGF
+908 
-919 HHHYRL
+919 
-925 PPPAGYPY
+925 
-933 QTHFRFRGFAY
+933 
-944 AASGRLGGSPGSSS
+944 
-958 SSSTTSNQRETFA
+958 
-971 TSPLLRPKVRAS
+971 
-983 TVEFSSA
+983 
-990 VGGAATTTATAGVG
+990 
-1004 RHMCANPVDCCGD
+1004 
-1017 TSANARACCQMR
+1017 
-1029 RSLPPGTLPTIP
+1029 
-1041 VQTSSWQPSPS
+1041 
-1052 SGTTGTSTVSST
+1052 
-1064 TGESDASQ
+1064 
-1072 SISMYPMGVATSVA
+1072 
-1086 ATTATPV
+1086 
-1093 TTTTSVTTS
+1093 
-1102 VPLTVT
+1102 
-1108 SATGSHTGI
+1108 
-1117 ARSVSAPSVPRPV
+1117 
-1130 IQISS
+1130 
-1135 SSVSASA
+1135 
-1142 TQRPRLRRNLS
+1142 
-1153 RTEAIRNYI
+1153 
-1162 RRETAQFF
+1162 
-1170 GVDEESEALE
+1170 
-1180 KQRWLDRRRR
+1180 
-1190 MASRK
+1190 
-1195 YGALVPEHRPP
+1195 
-1206 DPDITRDVP
+1206 
-1215 DTTEIPEGVTLR
+1215 
-1227 RWQQPVR
+1227 
-1234 RKDSVARITLSGLH
+1234 
-1248 YIVESLT
+1248 
-1255 KQRPRERSQ
+1255 
-1264 SRSESRSFPPSVIA
+1264 
-1278 YLSRSERMPYPDNS
+1278 
-1292 QDEEESFF
+1292 
-1300 ERPPPPPP
+1300 
-1308 PLPPPPSSQQSQT
+1308 
-1321 QVDQASSGLVK
+1321 
-1332 DEEIGV
+1332 
-1338 KVTDI
+1338 
-1343 LDSVQ
+1343 
-1348 NREGISS
+1348 
-1355 EELVGFA
+1355 
-1362 QQKDDRTTIDG
+1362 
-1373 QVRRPRQITRDHYT
+1373 
-1387 SRKTSWSRSKYDA
+1387 
-1400 PPAEGTRVPHDEG
+1400 
-1413 MTLRRELAGATRIS
+1413 
-1427 PSTIDRVFD
+1427 
-1436 NSNRRQYG
+1436 
-1444 MGIVGR
+1444 
-1450 FFGRSFRKSVARKP
+1450 
-1464 DVKKQLDDFEDHRP
+1464 
-1478 YFTYWITTVQVLIL
+1478 
-1492 IISLA
+1492 
-1497 CYGFGPV
+1497 
-1504 GMDLK
+1504 
-1509 HRSGLVLVTS
+1509 
-1519 LSLQQVDYQEPA
+1519 
-1531 NFWLGPRAADL
+1531 
-1542 IHLGAKFAP
+1542 
-1551 CMRRDIKILKEIDVW
+1551 
-1566 RERERDTACC
+1566 
-1576 IRNDDSGCVQSSKAD
+1576 
-1591 CSVRGLRSTVT
+1591 
-1602 NTISTWK
+1602 
-1609 KWGPGDSGPGGRI
+1609 
-1622 SGSVCGLDPKFCDAP
+1622 
-1637 ASIAPYEWPDD
+1637 
-1648 ITKWPICRKTNPF
+1648 
-1661 NQRFSKNGS
+1661 
-1670 QRGNGNFPVGRY
+1670 
-1682 KDKMAEHM
+1682 
-1690 VCEVIGHPCCIGIH
+1690 
-1704 GMCRITTKEYCDFV
+1704 
-1718 HGYFHEEASLCS
+1718 
-1730 QVECLHDV
+1730 
-1738 CGMIPFLHPEW
+1738 
-1749 PDQFYR
+1749 
-1755 LFTTTFLHAG
+1755 
-1765 IVHLAITLLIQYFLM
+1765 
-1780 RDLEKLTGS
+1780 
-1789 LRIAFIYFIGALAG
+1789 
-1803 NLASAIFVPYRAE
+1803 
-1816 VGPAGAHFA
+1816 
-1825 LLATLV
+1825 
-1831 VEVLHC
+1831 
-1837 WPMLKHPRR
+1837 
-1846 ALSKL
+1846 
-1851 ILILMGLLVLGILPW
+1851 
-1866 VDNYA
+1866 
-1871 HLFGFIFGFLAAYA
+1871 
-1885 LMPFISFGHYDRRR
+1885 
-1899 KILLIWICL
+1899 
-1908 ILIMGLFAL
+1908 
-1917 LLALFYNVP
+1917 
-1926 VYECEVCK
+1926 
-1934 LFNCVPFT
+1934 
-1942 RDFCASQNINFKREE
+1942 
-1957 PV
+1957 